1 MTITGEMLIGARAV
15 RRSRTF
21 KAVVPETGEVIEPAF
36 SCAAPE
42 DVAEACR
49 LADAAFDT
57 FRETDP
63 DMRAAFLEAIGDEI
77 AAIGDALVERAMAE
91 SALPK
96 PRLEGERAR
105 TIAQL
110 RLFASHIR
118 KRDWLDIHVDPALPD
133 RKPLPRPDLRR
144 RHIALGPVA
153 VFGSSNFPLA
163 FSVAGGDTAAALAA
177 GCPVVVKA
185 HPAHP
190 GTSEL
195 VARAIRKAVVATGM
209 PEGVF
214 SLLFD
219 DGFEVGQALVQN
231 PAIQAVGFTGS
242 RRGGLALVKLA
253 QARRQ
258 PIPVYAEMSSVN
270 PVFLLPAALAARRQA
285 LADGFVDSVT
295 LGVGQF
301 CTNPGLLLAVRGP
314 ALDAFTA
321 VAGEA
326 LRARP
331 AGVMLSGGIAKAYDE
346 AVRRLTT
353 HPRVERVAEGT
364 APNAAGRAQPLL
376 FRVAASEVMANA
388 ALTEEVF
395 GPCGLIIG
403 CADADEM
410 FALAKS
416 FEGQLTA
423 TLQYEEADLDLARRL
438 LPVLERMTGRIL
450 VNGWPT
456 GVEVCDAM
464 VHGGPYPATSD
475 ARTTSVGT
483 LAIERFLRPVCY
495 QSMPPSLLPPVF
507 QGERPPTS

>member
-1 MTITGEMLIGARAV
+1 MIMTITGEMLIGARAV
-15 RRSRTF
+15 RTTRTF
-21 KAVVPETGEVIEPAF
+21 KALVPETGEAIEPAF

-57 FRETDP
+57 FRGTDP
-63 DMRAAFLEAIGDEI
+63 EVRAAFLEAIGDEI
-77 AAIGDALVERAMAE
+77 AVIGDALVERAMAE

-110 RLFASHIR
+110 RLFAAHIR
-118 KRDWLDIHVDPALPD
+118 KRDWLNIEVDLALPD

-144 RHIALGPVA
+144 QNIALGPVA

-185 HPAHP
+185 HAAHP

-195 VARAIRKAVVATGM
+195 VGRAIRKAAVATGM

-219 DGFEVGQALVQN
+219 DRFEVGQALVQN

-253 QARRQ
+253 QARQQ

-270 PVFLLPAALAARRQA
+270 PVFLLPASLAARQEA
-285 LADGFVDSVT
+285 LATGFVDSLT

-301 CTNPGLLLAVRGP
+301 CTNPGLLLGVRGP

-321 VAGEA
+321 AAGEA

-331 AGVMLSGGIAKAYDE
+331 AGVMLSAGIAKAYDE
-346 AVRRLTT
+346 AVARLAT

-364 APNAAGRAQPLL
+364 APNAPGRAQPML
-376 FRVAASEVMANA
+376 FRVTASAVMADT
-388 ALTEEVF
+388 ALTDEVF
-395 GPCGLIIG
+395 GPCGVIID

-410 FALAKS
+410 VALART

-438 LPVLERMTGRIL
+438 LPVLERMAGRIL

-507 QGERPPTS
+507 QDA